1 MLSAGRRAAG
11 GADAALRR
19 HVAGGHH
26 PDLDPLLPGALRPR
40 CGRHDNRQ
48 AVVADDSGR
57 RHRRQ
62 HRRALCAGAAV
73 QDRLCGGRLLRR
85 GPAVVC
91 GRGLQVRQ
99 RPAEGAADE
108 ALWLRDRHP
117 LHPDGD
123 RRRAVLEPADDLLQ
137 PPDPSIGRDLLGIG
151 RADLDSRRAR
161 LCLYRLAGRRALSRR
176 DGAASAV
183 RARLHLADRR
193 RAGDADVALHRPARR
208 ARRACAVQAAAGDRI
223 RLLSFHRRRAVR
235 DKSHDRAVAA
245 SYRTNVMSDPQA
257 REIPTAFPPEIDR
270 WNWGAF
276 LLNWIW
282 GVGNNTFIALLTLV
296 PFVGLV
302 MPFVLGAKGSRWAW
316 RNGRWDSVAHFQRVQ
331 RLWAIWGVVIW
342 LGAVALFGGIFGGTF
357 YLLKNSDAYQLG
369 VARLQANTEAMNA
382 LGAPIST
389 GIPFGKIAINGAS
402 GRAALSFSVTGSK
415 AAGRLF
421 LEAIKKDG
429 VWSLTALK
437 LKMDGR
443 EDLIDLLSVSRVEI
457 ETPIGVFGT
466 TAAAVRDEGA
476 RASRIFLA

>member
-1 MLSAGRRAAG
+1 
-11 GADAALRR
+11 
-19 HVAGGHH
+19 
-26 PDLDPLLPGALRPR
+26 
-40 CGRHDNRQ
+40 
-48 AVVADDSGR
+48 
-57 RHRRQ
+57 
-62 HRRALCAGAAV
+62 
-73 QDRLCGGRLLRR
+73 
-85 GPAVVC
+85 
-91 GRGLQVRQ
+91 
-99 RPAEGAADE
+99 
-108 ALWLRDRHP
+108 
-117 LHPDGD
+117 
-123 RRRAVLEPADDLLQ
+123 
-137 PPDPSIGRDLLGIG
+137 
-151 RADLDSRRAR
+151 
-161 LCLYRLAGRRALSRR
+161 
-176 DGAASAV
+176 
-183 RARLHLADRR
+183 
-193 RAGDADVALHRPARR
+193 
-208 ARRACAVQAAAGDRI
+208 
-223 RLLSFHRRRAVR
+223 
-235 DKSHDRAVAA
+235 
-245 SYRTNVMSDPQA
+245 MSDPQA

-342 LGAVALFGGIFGGTF
+342 LGAVALFGGVFGGTF

-369 VARLQANTEAMNA
+369 VARLQANAEAMNA

-421 LEAIKKDG
+421 LEAVKKDG

-443 EDLIDLLSVSRVEI
+443 DDLIDLLSESRVEI
-457 ETPIGVFGT
+457 ETPTGVFGT
-466 TAAAVRDEGA
+466 TATAVRDEGA
-476 RASRIFLA
+476 RTSRIFLA